1 MKRVLCVF
9 LSLCLCLALCLT
21 LTGCMSDEERQ
32 SRKEALNVLSGRNS
46 QSYALST
53 GTTLDNQTLY
63 DDGSIIIQLAGIT
76 GTPEAPELRL
86 AVRNGTRST
95 INLSV
100 DYLIINGWEVDGW
113 LDLYDIGPRTVTMG
127 SIQSSGDLTMC
138 NVTDVVTVELGFE
151 IYDEDYNTISS
162 VSCFMETSSL
172 EQVDPNAVPQGI
184 TLLEEDGVTVQAVGL
199 SSGANG
205 TALSLCVQNDTGR
218 TLTLNAVQ
226 ARCNGE
232 PVELWFY
239 DRVNAGC
246 KRMVTEYIYHEDTYE
261 AFSMEDTDELTFQMD
276 IQDWDTGITLHQAD
290 VELTLGD
297 F

>member
-1 MKRVLCVF
+1 MKRVLSLLLA
-9 LSLCLCLALCLT
+9 LSLLLV
-21 LTGCMSDEERQ
+21 LTGCMSKEELR
-32 SRKEALNVLSGRNS
+32 SRKEALNVLKGNS
-46 QSYALST
+46 SQNYALST
-53 GTTLDNQTLY
+53 GTTLENQTLY
-63 DDGSIIIQLAGIT
+63 SDGNIAIQLAGIT
-76 GTPEAPELRL
+76 GTPESPELVL

-162 VSCFMETSSL
+162 TSCFMETSSL

-239 DRVNAGC
+239 DRVNPGC
-246 KRMVTEYIYHEDTYE
+246 RRMVTEYVYSEDTYE
-261 AFSMEDTDELTFQMD
+261 PLELEDQDTITFQMD
-276 IQDWDTGITLHQAD
+276 LQDWDTGITLHQTD
-290 VELTLGD
+290 VSLSPSD